1 MKNNCYWVNYRWVI
15 IQNQTVILKTMS
27 SCIEFL
33 KLCYR
38 KELGDDTS
46 QKADKN
52 TLLFESWSL
61 QARQLINW
69 LMFQLIWII

>member
-15 IQNQTVILKTMS
+15 IQNHTVILKTMS

-38 KELGDDTS
+38 KELEHEAGDDTS

-52 TLLFESWSL
+52 TLLFESWAL
-61 QARQLINW
+61 QARH
-69 LMFQLIWII
+69 

>member
-1 MKNNCYWVNYRWVI
+1 
-15 IQNQTVILKTMS
+15 MS

-38 KELGDDTS
+38 KELEHEAGDDTS

-52 TLLFESWSL
+52 TLLFES
-61 QARQLINW
+61 
-69 LMFQLIWII
+69 